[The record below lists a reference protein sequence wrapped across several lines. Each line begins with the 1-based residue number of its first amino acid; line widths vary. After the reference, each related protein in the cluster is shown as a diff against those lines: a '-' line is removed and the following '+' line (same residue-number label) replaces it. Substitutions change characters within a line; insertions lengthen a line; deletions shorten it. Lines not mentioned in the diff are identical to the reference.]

1 MFQKSPAWV
10 DVCMQQ
16 GSCLWHGAWLVELG
30 ILPRAI
36 GWRQHLPRLPRL
48 PGWNCFGNS
57 RLKLGCRCWD
67 WNWGTEGF
75 FVDTMR
81 NLGAEASGKQNT
93 FTNSEH
99 LDNSCFVKQTPWLLF
114 FCIRMSA
121 KLKGIFMK
129 GYPLWILNHRDPNHQ
144 LVICHLLTCW
154 WKKDLHQ

>member
-30 ILPRAI
+30 ILPRAMVGGSI
-36 GWRQHLPRLPRL
+36 YQDSLGCPAEIVSEI
-48 PGWNCFGNS
+48 PGWNSAVDVGIGTGE
-57 RLKLGCRCWD
+57 LKV
-67 WNWGTEGF
+67 F

-121 KLKGIFMK
+121 KLKGILWRR
-129 GYPLWILNHRDPNHQ
+129 YPLWILNHRDPNHQ